1 METPSQS
8 RYVGYYE
15 MMMQNGGQ
23 LPSPRP
29 ITITKITI
37 TGMMFVGKGNGD
49 DFWFNIDRGRQNQVF
64 SGHIGY
70 RRNCQVDYNPEKDIL
85 TVQIM
90 NCPQLDGDIRIL
102 FQTDNSLVPKRDE
115 LTLRQKIYM
124 HTYCFTKSQ
133 FQTEIFI

>member
-64 SGHIGY
+64 RYHSGLQLQS
-70 RRNCQVDYNPEKDIL
+70 NLKK
-85 TVQIM
+85 M
-90 NCPQLDGDIRIL
+90 NQGFCLHFFEPL
-102 FQTDNSLVPKRDE
+102 P
-115 LTLRQKIYM
+115 
-124 HTYCFTKSQ
+124 
-133 FQTEIFI
+133 